1 MGQEITRASNAD
13 RDRYANHIPE
23 LFTQGL
29 ITEEQMFHMLDM
41 VLKAQTLVQLDDLL
55 AGLPQPEMQPRP
67 RDYAVPRNFLRVGLA
82 ATLFGLTLA
91 VAVPTAL
98 SGHHGTVA
106 ATVAA
111 LCILWGV
118 WTTVAAVVVMIVKGV
133 AWGDMSEREKE
144 ERRRKDDQGR

>member
-55 AGLPQPEMQPRP
+55 AGFPQPEMQPRP
-67 RDYAVPRNFLRVGLA
+67 RDYAVPRNFVPVCA
-82 ATLFGLTLA
+82 AWSLVGLTLA
-91 VAVPTAL
+91 VVPVAAL
-98 SGHHGTVA
+98 WDIRGAPA

-111 LCILWGV
+111 ACALWGV
-118 WTTVAAVVVMIVKGV
+118 WITIVAVIAMFVKLD
-133 AWGDMSEREKE
+133 AWDDLGDREKE
-144 ERRRKDDQGR
+144 ERRKKDQQGR